1 MERSYLIGFDLGGTK
16 MLCAILD
23 RNYEVVA
30 RTKVKVGA
38 DRDNETILKSMIE
51 AVEAALKDAK
61 IDKDA
66 LESIGVVSPGP
77 IDFENGVVLE
87 TPNLDLNNFPVRDAL
102 EKEFGC
108 PVLLENDVN
117 AGTYGEFIRGAG
129 AGYRH
134 VVGIFP
140 GTGVGGGLILDGKLF
155 RGATGG
161 AGEIGHITIEPDG
174 PKCGCGN
181 YGCLE
186 QMASRTAI
194 AKELVGLVISGRS
207 RVIRESAGTDIAK
220 VKSKTILKAVQAGEE
235 AVIEVVQRAARY
247 MGMGMAAAVNI
258 FDPELIILG
267 GGLIEKLGDFYVEEA
282 ERSMRR
288 HAMKG
293 LVSHVDVRQAQ
304 LGDDAAVVG
313 VAALAHED
321 AGKRAQDGKP
331 DRATREDE

>member
-1 MERSYLIGFDLGGTK
+1 MKGSYLIGIDLGGTK
-16 MLCAILD
+16 MLCAVLD
-23 RNYEVVA
+23 RNYEVLA

-51 AVEAALKDAK
+51 AVESALNDAN
-61 IDKDA
+61 IDRDA
-66 LESIGVVSPGP
+66 LESIGIVSPGP
-77 IDFENGVVLE
+77 IDFADGVVLE
-87 TPNLDLNNFPVRDAL
+87 TPNLDLSNFPVRDAL
-102 EKEFGC
+102 EKEFAC

-117 AGTYGEFIRGAG
+117 AGTYGEYIRGAA
-129 AGYRH
+129 AGFRH

-140 GTGVGGGLILDGKLF
+140 GTGVGGGLILDGRLF
-155 RGATGG
+155 RGSTGG

-194 AKELVGLVISGRS
+194 AKELVGLVISGQS
-207 RVIRESAGTDIAK
+207 KTILESAGTDIAR
-220 VKSKTILKAVQAGEE
+220 VRSKTILKAVEAGEQP
-235 AVIEVVQRAARY
+235 VIEVVQRAARY

-258 FDPELIILG
+258 FDPELIVLG
-267 GGLIEKLGDFYVEEA
+267 GGLIEKLGHFYVEEA

-288 HAMKG
+288 HAMQG
-293 LVSHVDVRQAQ
+293 LVSHVEVRQAQ

-313 VAALAHED
+313 VAALAHEHAETSARAATPAGTAKED
-321 AGKRAQDGKP
+321 A
-331 DRATREDE
+331 